1 MNGSINWQVQK
12 IYSGIKQIGI
22 SKHQEKAVAR
32 AEGAKTWHQ
41 IGQKLGIFSFKTAD
55 AYRAVWRNAMEYAKS
70 NFEIRDIEKLT
81 AREIQGYLQS
91 KIDQNV
97 ARSTLAQYSSALEKL
112 AVALNLYS
120 NVHDR
125 GKTYDFQIAAYNIK
139 GVENLHK
146 FDENRAYSDPKAI
159 VDQLQ
164 DEKYKLVAKLQ
175 YQVGLRIRETNM
187 IRSSQLLADNKLRVE
202 GGKGGLIRIVS
213 LPADIYQEL
222 KAAVAAGT
230 GRFEFDKRAYAR
242 ELKKAANDSGQKW
255 QGTHGLR
262 WSYAQNRF
270 ASLQGKGGKSYT
282 AAEYIVSHELGHQ
295 RPDITE
301 HYLGR

>member
-1 MNGSINWQVQK
+1 MNGSINYQVQK
-12 IYSGIKQIGI
+12 IYSQSGINKIGI
-22 SKHQEKAVAR
+22 SKHDEKAVAR
-32 AEGAKTWHQ
+32 ATGAKTWHQ

-112 AVALNLYS
+112 AVALNLYANS
-120 NVHDR
+120 HDR

-164 DEKYKLVAKLQ
+164 DDKYKLVAKLQ
-175 YQVGLRIRETNM
+175 YQVGLRIRETNI

-202 GGKGGLIRIVS
+202 GGKGGLIRVVS
-213 LPADIYQEL
+213 LPADIYQKL
-222 KAAVAAGT
+222 KTAVDAA

-270 ASLQGKGGKSYT
+270 ALLQRDGGKSYT

-301 HYLGR
+301 HYLG